1 MKNFQL
7 MDFKLRN
14 IEASIVPMKIVLS
27 LLLFSNN
34 LEINTEIWPGL
45 IDLKAITILLF
56 YSPKLWKMMTKT
68 EQPSAIVSMIA

>member
-56 YSPKLWKMMTKT
+56 YSPKL
-68 EQPSAIVSMIA
+68 